1 MPENHIAAALRA
13 AAQTNCYGGM
23 DGDNCDQCT
32 SAALCRCPGNYMN
45 ATAAAVAAFL
55 RALPANTGLMLPIS
69 PAHMRG
75 VSTQALYA
83 LAAAVEQE
91 ARNDR

>member
-13 AAQTNCYGGM
+13 AARAACCGNNNCINERQGIPCGA
-23 DGDNCDQCT
+23 G
-32 SAALCRCPGNYMN
+32 APGI
-45 ATAAAVAAFL
+45 AAAVAAFL
-55 RALPANTGLMLPIS
+55 RRISERDHVVFDGGWRSIRPKAL
-69 PAHMRG
+69 H
-75 VSTQALYA
+75 A